1 MQTRAGDSR
10 SALVLLRL
18 ILGAVLVFMAAP
30 ILIVVVNSFNASPF
44 NVWPPSGFTLEWY
57 HKALTM
63 PEFQRGF
70 VNSVIAGILSTLI
83 VLLVGTPLSYAIV
96 RIAFRGKS
104 LLRGILLGPLVIPRI
119 AIGFALFVLYIATG
133 SGLYGTMF
141 GVVLGHALLML
152 PFVVSVLVANL
163 GEVDPI
169 VEEAARDLGAGP
181 VRAFILVVLP
191 QIRPGLIVSGL
202 LAFITSFDEVETTI
216 FLVKPVVN
224 TLPIEMY
231 LYLDQN
237 QDPTLAALSTLLIAL
252 SMLLVLGGLVFAKR
266 GSLRL
271 LLGGRGA

>member
-1 MQTRAGDSR
+1 MKTRAGDSR
-10 SALVLLRL
+10 TGLVLLQVV
-18 ILGAVLVFMAAP
+18 LGAVLVFMAAP
-30 ILIVVVNSFNASPF
+30 ILIVVANSFNSSPF
-44 NVWPPSGFTLEWY
+44 NVWPPAGFTLDWY

-63 PEFQRGF
+63 PQFQRGF
-70 VNSVIAGILSTLI
+70 VNSVIAGLISTAL
-83 VLLVGTPLSYAIV
+83 VLAVGTPLAYALARRV
-96 RIAFRGKS
+96 FRGKGV
-104 LLRGILLGPLVIPRI
+104 LRGVLLGPLVVPRI
-119 AIGFALFVLYIATG
+119 AIGFSLFVLYVASG
-133 SGLYGTMF
+133 SGLYGTMT
-141 GVVLGHALLML
+141 GVVLGHSLLML
-152 PFVVSVLVANL
+152 PFVVSVLAANL

-181 VRAFILVVLP
+181 VEAFVRVVLP
-191 QIRPGLIVSGL
+191 QIRPGLIVGGL

-231 LYLDQN
+231 FYLDQN

-252 SMLLVLGGLVFAKR
+252 SMLLVLVGLVFARR

>member
-1 MQTRAGDSR
+1 MRMHAGDSR
-10 SALVLLRL
+10 SAVFGLQIVLAAVLL
-18 ILGAVLVFMAAP
+18 FMAAP
-30 ILIVVVNSFNASPF
+30 IVIVIVNSFNSSSF
-44 NVWPPSGFTLEWY
+44 NVWPPAGFTLDWY
-57 HKALTM
+57 YKSLTM

-70 VNSVIAGILSTLI
+70 INSVIAGVISTAV
-83 VLLVGTPLSYAIV
+83 VLAVGTPLAYALV
-96 RIAFRGKS
+96 RIGFRGKG
-104 LLRGILLGPLVIPRI
+104 LLRGALLGPLVIPRI
-119 AIGFALFVLYIATG
+119 AIGFSLFVLYIASG
-133 SGLYGTMF
+133 SGLYGTMQ
-141 GVVLGHALLML
+141 GVILGHSLLML

-181 VRAFILVVLP
+181 VEAFIRVVLP

-252 SMLLVLGGLVFAKR
+252 SMILVMIGLVFAKR

>member
-57 HKALTM
+57 QKALTM

-70 VNSVIAGILSTLI
+70 VNSIIAGILSTLI

-96 RIAFRGKS
+96 RIVFRGKS
-104 LLRGILLGPLVIPRI
+104 LLRGVLLGPLVIPRI

-181 VRAFILVVLP
+181 VRAFVLVVLP

>member
-1 MQTRAGDSR
+1 MKMRAGDSKA
-10 SALVLLRL
+10 ALLILR
-18 ILGAVLVFMAAP
+18 IVLGAVLVFMAAP
-30 ILIVVVNSFNASPF
+30 ILIVVANSFNSSPF
-44 NVWPPSGFTLEWY
+44 NVWPPAGFTLDWY

-70 VNSVIAGILSTLI
+70 INSVIAGMLSTAI
-83 VLLVGTPLSYAIV
+83 VLVVGTPLAYALV
-96 RIAFRGKS
+96 RIGFRGKS
-104 LLRGILLGPLVIPRI
+104 LIRGTLLGPLVIPRI
-119 AIGFALFVLYIATG
+119 AIGFSLFVLYVASG
-133 SGLYGTMF
+133 SGFYGKMS

-169 VEEAARDLGAGP
+169 AEEAARDLGAGP
-181 VRAFILVVLP
+181 VQAFILVVLP
-191 QIRPGLIVSGL
+191 QIRPGLIVGGL

-216 FLVKPVVN
+216 FLVKPAVN

-252 SMLLVLGGLVFAKR
+252 SMILVLGGLVFAKR

>member
-1 MQTRAGDSR
+1 MQTRAGDSKA
-10 SALVLLRL
+10 ALLMLR
-18 ILGAVLVFMAAP
+18 IVLGAVLVFMAAP
-30 ILIVVVNSFNASPF
+30 ILIVVVNSFNSSPF
-44 NVWPPSGFTLEWY
+44 NVWPPAGFTLDWY

-63 PEFQRGF
+63 PQFQRGF
-70 VNSVIAGILSTLI
+70 VNSVIAGILSTVV
-83 VLLVGTPLSYAIV
+83 VLAVGTPLAYAIV

-104 LLRGILLGPLVIPRI
+104 LLRGVLLGPLVVPRI
-119 AIGFALFVLYIATG
+119 AIGFSLFVLYIASG
-133 SGLYGTMF
+133 SGLYGSMS
-141 GVVLGHALLML
+141 GLVLGHALLML

-181 VRAFILVVLP
+181 VEAFIRVVLP
-191 QIRPGLIVSGL
+191 QIKPGLIVAGL

-252 SMLLVLGGLVFAKR
+252 SMLLVLVGLMFAKS
-266 GSLRL
+266 GSLRF